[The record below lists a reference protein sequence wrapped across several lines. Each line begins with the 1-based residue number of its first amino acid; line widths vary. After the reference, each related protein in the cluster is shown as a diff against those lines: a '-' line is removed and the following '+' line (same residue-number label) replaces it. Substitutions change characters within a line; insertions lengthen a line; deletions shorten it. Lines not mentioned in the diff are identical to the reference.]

1 MVTISHFNGLTR
13 TTAEPLE
20 IDIERWLDLL
30 ATEPADQYTGQMEHP
45 GWSPVLYDPPRRELA
60 NVRRVFALVLD
71 HDKGAEFDRLT
82 ELWAG
87 SSGVVYTTKSHADG
101 APRYRVVLALARPVT
116 AEEYAKIWDW
126 GAVRSH
132 AAQCPADKQCKDASR
147 FWYSPTLPPGG
158 WRAQRLTGA
167 AVDPDAILALAAA
180 QQPRLRVVAPA
191 STPLTPDRVRR
202 ARAYLRK
209 IPGAV
214 AGASGH
220 TATFNAVA
228 HVMIG
233 FDLGEDDTLALIADD
248 YNPRCDPPW
257 SERELRH
264 KIASVSAQC
273 KRERGYLLADR
284 PRIESSRAAATYAP
298 EAPTELDVDWTTLLL
313 TKADRSPRRAYHNT
327 AVFVRHHPEFRGRW
341 SLDLMT
347 NQPWFDGRSMDPSH
361 VHYIRA
367 QADCRLGYT
376 PPAADVEA
384 AIITAAA
391 DRPFHPI
398 RQYLRSLDW
407 DGSPRLQAMAHDYL
421 GSDGELHAEMVRKF
435 MVGAAARALWPGC
448 KLDTALMLVGDQ
460 GLGKSTFF
468 SVLGGA
474 WHADTFIDIT
484 NKDAAIQLHSA
495 WIYELSELENVVTGS
510 RESRLKAWLTSTHDL
525 YRPPYG
531 RTAERRA
538 RAVSICG
545 TTNRRQFLTD
555 DTGSRRFHIVP
566 VERRVPRDLLAEM
579 RDQLWAEAVCAAES
593 GEPWWF
599 DEEPERLRELANEEF
614 HEDDAWLDP
623 IAEHLASPGIRQVT
637 MSDVLT
643 AALKLDVSKHDRA
656 SQTRVGRILKF
667 IGWRKERESTGS
679 RRWFYRRQGRES

>member
-20 IDIERWLDLL
+20 IDIERWLNLL
-30 ATEPADQYTGQMEHP
+30 AEEPSDRYTGQMEHS

-60 NVRRVFALVLD
+60 NVRSVFALVLD
-71 HDKGAEFDRLT
+71 HDHGAEFERLA
-82 ELWAG
+82 ELWTG

-116 AEEYAKIWDW
+116 AEEYAKIWEW
-126 GAVRSH
+126 GAARSQ

-147 FWYSPTLPPGG
+147 FWYDPTLPPGG

-180 QQPRLRVVAPA
+180 STPRLRVVAPR
-191 STPLTPDRVRR
+191 SPPLTPDRTRR
-202 ARAYLRK
+202 AAAYLRK

-228 HVMIG
+228 HTMIG
-233 FDLGEDDTLALIADD
+233 FDLDASDTLRLITTD

-257 SERELRH
+257 SERELEH
-264 KIASVSAQC
+264 KIASVAAQC
-273 KRERGYLLADR
+273 KRERGYLLTDR
-284 PRIESSRAAATYAP
+284 PRIESSASAATYAP
-298 EAPTELDVDWTTLLL
+298 EAPAELDVDWTTLLL
-313 TKADRSPRRAYHNT
+313 TKADHSPRRAYHNT

-347 NQPWFDGRSMDPSH
+347 RQPWFDGRTMDPSY

-376 PPAADVEA
+376 PPSADVEA
-384 AIITAAA
+384 AIIAAAA

-398 RQYLRSLDW
+398 LQYLRSLDW
-407 DGSPRLQAMAHDYL
+407 DGVPRLSAMARDYL
-421 GSDGELHAEMVRKF
+421 GSDDDLHAEMVRKF
-435 MVGAAARALWPGC
+435 MIGAAARALNPGC

-468 SVLGGA
+468 AILGGC

-495 WIYELSELENVVTGS
+495 WLYELAELENVVTGA

-555 DTGSRRFHIVP
+555 DTGSRRFWIVM
-566 VERRVPRDLLAEM
+566 VLQMIPRELLEQM
-579 RDQLWAEAVCAAES
+579 RDQLWAEAVCAAEA

-599 DEEPERLRELANEEF
+599 DARAEPAREKANEEF

-623 IAEHLASPGIRQVT
+623 ISRYLAVPSLTEVNMT
-637 MSDVLT
+637 DVLVT
-643 AALKLDVSKHDRA
+643 ALGLEIGKHDRVA
-656 SQTRVGRILKF
+656 QIRVGRIVKTL
-667 IGWRKERESTGS
+667 GWRKAREGSGS
-679 RRWFYRRQGRES
+679 RRWLYRRA

>member
-30 ATEPADQYTGQMEHP
+30 ATEPADQYAGQMEHP

-71 HDKGAEFDRLT
+71 HDKGAEIDRLV
-82 ELWAG
+82 ELWTG

-116 AEEYAKIWDW
+116 AEEYAKVWDW
-126 GAVRSH
+126 GAARSQ

-158 WRAQRLTGA
+158 WRAERLTGK
-167 AVDPDAILALAAA
+167 AVDPDAIIALAASA
-180 QQPRLRVVAPA
+180 QPQLRVVRPRQQ
-191 STPLTPDRVRR
+191 STPSDRVSR

-214 AGASGH
+214 SGQSGH
-220 TATFNAVA
+220 TATFNATA

-233 FDLGEDDTLALIADD
+233 FDLSADD
-248 YNPRCDPPW
+248 ALRLIQDEYNPRCSPEW
-257 SERELRH
+257 SERELEH
-264 KIASVSAQC
+264 KIHSVAAQC
-273 KRERGYLLADR
+273 KRERGYLLNER
-284 PRIESSRAAATYAP
+284 PKIVSTQHAAAYAP
-298 EAPTELDVDWTTLLL
+298 EAPAELDVDWTTQLLY
-313 TKADRSPRRAYHNT
+313 KADRSARRAYYNT
-327 AVFVRHHPEFRGRW
+327 AVFVRHHPEFRGKW

-347 NQPWFDGRSMDPSH
+347 HQPWFDGRPMEPSH

-384 AIITAAA
+384 AIVAAAA

-398 RQYLRSLDW
+398 LQYLRSLDW
-407 DGSPRLQAMAHDYL
+407 DGVPRLSAMARDYL
-421 GSDGELHAEMVRKF
+421 GSDRPLHAEMVRKF

-468 SVLGGA
+468 AVLGGC

-484 NKDAAIQLHSA
+484 NKDAAIQLHAS
-495 WIYELSELENVVTGS
+495 WIYELAELENVVTGA

-566 VERRVPRDLLAEM
+566 VERTVPRDLLAEM

-593 GEPWWF
+593 GELWWF
-599 DEEPERLRELANEEF
+599 GARQEREREVANEEF
-614 HEDDAWLDP
+614 HEDDVWLTP
-623 IAEHLASPGIRQVT
+623 IADYLAVPGRDEASMT
-637 MSDVLT
+637 DVL
-643 AALKLDVSKHDRA
+643 AIALKLDVSKQDRSA
-656 SQTRVGRILKF
+656 QMRAARILKS

-679 RRWFYRRQGRES
+679 RHWIYRRQDVNT